1 VNDEKKIMGIEDIV
15 EEGEEKPPSEK
26 EEVIVH
32 FTFPKGSLE
41 RAKRNFERMSREDF
55 KESVENSLFGRSLP
69 EQIKERMVD
78 NLMSVGKQKL
88 AIAGLVI
95 ASVQS
100 SQTGTTM
107 DIYEKK
113 KGGDNE

>member
-1 VNDEKKIMGIEDIV
+1 M
-15 EEGEEKPPSEK
+15 
-26 EEVIVH
+26 H

-41 RAKRNFERMSREDF
+41 RAKRSFERMSREDF
-55 KESVENSLFGRSLP
+55 KETVENSPFTGSLP
-69 EQIKERMVD
+69 EQMKERLVD
-78 NLMSVGKQKL
+78 NLMSAGEQKL
-88 AIAGLVI
+88 AITSLAI

-113 KGGDNE
+113 KGGDNG

>member
-1 VNDEKKIMGIEDIV
+1 VKDDEKKIMGIEDIV
-15 EEGEEKPPSEK
+15 EGKEEPPFEK
-26 EEVIVH
+26 EVIVH

-55 KESVENSLFGRSLP
+55 KESVENSPFARSLP
-69 EQIKERMVD
+69 EQMKERMVD
-78 NLMSVGKQKL
+78 NLMSAGKQKL

-113 KGGDNE
+113 KGRDNG